1 MSQGTLYADQ
11 RIRSVAAAAIV
22 KHFDLDVKIVAPAD
36 DKATFDKYFTT
47 GRVPAFVGPKGLKLT
62 EVIAVSIYCMC
73 FRFFCLRASMMRNFS
88 IKQLSLS

>member
-11 RIRSVAAAAIV
+11 RIRSVAVAAIV
-22 KHFDLDVKIVAPAD
+22 KHFDLDVKVVAPAD

-62 EVIAVSIYCMC
+62 ESIAVSIYCML
-73 FRFFCLRASMMRNFS
+73 FFVAKWWEIFLF
-88 IKQLSLS
+88 IQLSLS